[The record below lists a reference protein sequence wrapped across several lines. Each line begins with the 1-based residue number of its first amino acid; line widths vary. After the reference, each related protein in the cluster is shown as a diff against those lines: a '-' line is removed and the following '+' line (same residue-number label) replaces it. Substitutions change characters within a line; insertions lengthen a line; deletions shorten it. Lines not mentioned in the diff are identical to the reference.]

1 MPENGG
7 HAIHEPLVGSE
18 IVAVLPL
25 AGLSFQ
31 ASTPAGLFN
40 VESSHRW
47 KHSAT
52 TTQVAGHRIKSFEP
66 KPLEADLMSPQRW
79 GLPRN
84 TFN

>member
-52 TTQVAGHRIKSFEP
+52 TTQVAGHRIESFEP
-66 KPLEADLMSPQRW
+66 LTRDHASMSPRRL
-79 GLPRN
+79 GLPRII
-84 TFN
+84 FN